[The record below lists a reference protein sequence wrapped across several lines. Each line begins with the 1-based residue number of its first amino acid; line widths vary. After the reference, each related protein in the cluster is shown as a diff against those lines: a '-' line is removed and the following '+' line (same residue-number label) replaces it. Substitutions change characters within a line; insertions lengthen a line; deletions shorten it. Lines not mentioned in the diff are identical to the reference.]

1 MYNTGNHDI
10 IISLYTNHIKLRS
23 DSLSQLGV
31 INIYNIKMVSKLLDL
46 PTVTIRAWENRYH
59 VIQPLRDEN
68 GHRMYSDQ
76 NVEDLRWLLHQTKHN
91 GLTIKH
97 AANLLE
103 QKRKDAAAEA
113 IEPLQPIT
121 SQLPTENNLKA
132 LLYNSLLEIHPSE
145 TNRVVDIAFSMFDF
159 NYVVHRILIPTL
171 VRIGDEWEEGLIS
184 VAQEHY
190 STELIKQRLL
200 QFFRIFPS
208 HKQYPKM
215 IAACPT
221 NERHELGLLC
231 FSLFLRRKGVEIIY
245 LGADTPPEGIIDM
258 QKFKQID
265 HVILSSRDIKKQSL
279 HLSYM
284 EQIAQANPNTTFLIG
299 GQSFKTLPDTSLNIE
314 RMEDDIDRWEQWF
327 NSYFA

>member
-1 MYNTGNHDI
+1 
-10 IISLYTNHIKLRS
+10 
-23 DSLSQLGV
+23 
-31 INIYNIKMVSKLLDL
+31 MVSKLLDL
-46 PTVTIRAWENRYH
+46 PTVTIRAWENRYQ
-59 VIQPLRDEN
+59 VIEPLRDEN

-103 QKRKDAAAEA
+103 QKRKEAAEHA
-113 IEPLQPIT
+113 NVPLQPIT
-121 SQLPTENNLKA
+121 TELPTENNLKA
-132 LLYNSLLEIHPSE
+132 LLYTSLLEIHPSE
-145 TNRVVDIAFSMFDF
+145 TNRIIDIAFSMFDF

-231 FSLFLRRKGVEIIY
+231 FSLFLRRKGIDIIY

-258 QKFKQID
+258 QKFKQIEY
-265 HVILSSRDIKKQSL
+265 VILSSSDVNKQAL
-279 HLSYM
+279 HHSYM
-284 EQIAQANPNTTFLIG
+284 KQIAEANANTTFLIG
-299 GQSFKTLPDTSLNIE
+299 GHCFKTLDDSSLNIE
-314 RMEDDIDRWEQWF
+314 KIEDEIDSWEQWF
-327 NSYFA
+327 NTKFM